1 VSLGINRDMYKLAR
15 TFHVIKKKKNLS
27 NHIYFGFVPFVII
40 ELDRKCLAARDF
52 GTLDYISN

>member
-1 VSLGINRDMYKLAR
+1 VSLRINRGMYKLAR
-15 TFHVIKKKKNLS
+15 TSHVIKKKKLS